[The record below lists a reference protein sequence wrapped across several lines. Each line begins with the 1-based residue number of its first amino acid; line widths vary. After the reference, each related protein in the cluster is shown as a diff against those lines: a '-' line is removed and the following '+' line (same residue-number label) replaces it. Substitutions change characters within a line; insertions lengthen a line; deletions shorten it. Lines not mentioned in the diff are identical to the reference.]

1 MLVIDRENDRVLL
14 GTRPK
19 FVSQLWSCL
28 SGFIEVCVLTN
39 FKTFLFF
46 KDSRISLLYTCF
58 SFFCLSPFSM
68 YIKKLLV
75 CILLFEFSQE
85 KAWRKL

>member
-28 SGFIEVCVLTN
+28 SGFIEVRVLTK
-39 FKTFLFF
+39 FKTLFF
-46 KDSRISLLYTCF
+46 KDSIISLLYT
-58 SFFCLSPFSM
+58 
-68 YIKKLLV
+68 
-75 CILLFEFSQE
+75 LF
-85 KAWRKL
+85 

>member
-19 FVSQLWSCL
+19 FISQLWSCL

-39 FKTFLFF
+39 FKMFF
-46 KDSRISLLYTCF
+46 FFRDSRISLLYTCF
-58 SFFCLSPFSM
+58 SFFVFSLSLDV
-68 YIKKLLV
+68 YKKVIKLYPLD
-75 CILLFEFSQE
+75 CIL
-85 KAWRKL
+85 ARRKLG